1 MSVKKMA
8 MMKKVVLQPVP
19 WVHPVDTTY
28 QLERLQQ
35 AGSPPMPTG
44 SAEAT
49 SSASTI
55 MCTQIFLTVYF

>member
-1 MSVKKMA
+1 
-8 MMKKVVLQPVP
+8 MKKAVLQPVP

-28 QLERLQQ
+28 QVERLQQ
-35 AGSPPMPTG
+35 ADSPWMPTG

-55 MCTQIFLTVYF
+55 MCTQILLIVYFLEMLPS